1 MNVFEFFASK
11 YLTWIL
17 DVGTIL
23 QMKSKFLIWPPCL
36 LKYFCIP
43 LSIFKYSRLYH
54 MLFLD
59 LRKTTAKYMFK
70 TKEKFICVTLSTN
83 CKILHHL
90 IYLNVRWNSKISSD
104 RNKSNLPTQ
113 ISQST
118 MNNINYILILDWGCV
133 KHN

>member
-1 MNVFEFFASK
+1 
-11 YLTWIL
+11 
-17 DVGTIL
+17 
-23 QMKSKFLIWPPCL
+23 
-36 LKYFCIP
+36 
-43 LSIFKYSRLYH
+43 

-59 LRKTTAKYMFK
+59 LRNMFQ